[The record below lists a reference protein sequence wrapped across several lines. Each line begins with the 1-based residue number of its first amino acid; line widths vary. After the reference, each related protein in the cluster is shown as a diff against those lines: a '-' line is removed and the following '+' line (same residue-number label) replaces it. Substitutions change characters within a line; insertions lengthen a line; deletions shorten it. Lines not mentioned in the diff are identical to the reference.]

1 MTRLTGCNHEPGREN
16 GGRLRQGAGVTQ
28 GLMEAGKR
36 FGCQKRHACLLVRGR
51 DLQGWEEPLGEAP
64 EGPHTLGHGE
74 PSGAVGLSSSLRGPS
89 ALGGPPYPLSQA
101 ICPPEHPL
109 LFRAP
114 SAVMGPVG
122 MQERWE
128 ETHNPNVCCSTIY
141 SS

>member
-74 PSGAVGLSSSLRGPS
+74 PSGAVSLSSSLRGPS

-114 SAVMGPVG
+114 SAAMGPVG
-122 MQERWE
+122 MQEVGRD
-128 ETHNPNVCCSTIY
+128 T
-141 SS
+141 